1 MKVALAVVCDY
12 AEVRENLLTLVAA
25 GITRLRRDTLPAPLS
40 VFVAL
45 QLEVSAGERPFPHE
59 VTARVV
65 GPAGNEL
72 ATIAGGFQVAS
83 TADFESDE
91 SGVVSLPFDLRMVT
105 AVEYGWYTIEI
116 TIDGGNRQNL
126 RLKVTRPPTPAAP
139 ASGGEGIRIAG
150 PDIKRH

>member
-1 MKVALAVVCDY
+1 MAPRSTTKPWPKQVTPRSERPQTGKVGAPRPGRPRAFPTRGPEPMKVALAVVCDY

-45 QLEVSAGERPFPHE
+45 QLEVAAGERPFPHE

-83 TADFESDE
+83 T
-91 SGVVSLPFDLRMVT
+91 
-105 AVEYGWYTIEI
+105 
-116 TIDGGNRQNL
+116 
-126 RLKVTRPPTPAAP
+126 
-139 ASGGEGIRIAG
+139 
-150 PDIKRH
+150 

>member
-25 GITRLRRDTLPAPLS
+25 GITRLRRDTLPAPLAI
-40 VFVAL
+40 FVAI
-45 QLEVSAGERPFPHE
+45 QLEVMAAERPNPHE
-59 VTARVV
+59 VTARIL

-72 ATIAGGFQVAS
+72 AMISGGFQVAS
-83 TADFESDE
+83 TADFEADE

-105 AVEYGWYTIEI
+105 AVDYGWYTIEI

-126 RLKVTRPPTPAAP
+126 RLKVTRPPTAP
-139 ASGGEGIRIAG
+139 APGPGGEGIHIAG
-150 PDIKRH
+150 PDVKRN